1 MVYCGKPSRGC
12 QMCRTRRIKCDETK
26 PTCNQCAKSRRIC
39 PGYKDEFD
47 LVFRNETQATERRA
61 RKASKKALSLKQGRE
76 TDRGASPSSTG
87 SSDSGE
93 NHSPITPT
101 SQLSSVHNSPQIPLD
116 DQAACH
122 FIANYVLV
130 PRHGSLI
137 GFMEFVV
144 PLLNAERVPLHYR
157 CAFEACALASLNN
170 GVGNRN
176 HFEKQAL
183 GKYTKALSTTF
194 AALQDPEVAKEDA
207 TLAAVLLL
215 GLFENISAKTMGM
228 LAWGSHIEGA
238 IQLAKARGRKQ
249 LRTRVG
255 LNMFIA
261 VRTQMIIHSLSTSK
275 APGMDVSWWIEDAV
289 RDRHAS
295 ECQRLC
301 IKVGELRAEANRL
314 LTTAPRS
321 SDNVDIINDII
332 RRCQAQDQA
341 CASWCKNLPDYFQ
354 CKTATWE
361 DNVPN
366 GDYSKA
372 EVYPGRVDVYND
384 IWVATVWNMLRSSR
398 IILNSIIVRC
408 AAWVCAPV
416 DYRTTPEY
424 ANAARTTVDVVTDM
438 ISSVPYQL
446 GWFCKRKDLLDRANL
461 SSFACGEDDSSKGLS
476 GYFMTWPLAFIHSL
490 DYLTDSQRTW
500 VRGRLQYIGHQL
512 GVRYALLLTQ
522 LNIRIPSM
530 LICRDGLHARSFP
543 VTQVLQHQQQP
554 SARVPRPT
562 PSFVA
567 SPLVPQHETVEKA
580 KLDEEVVH
588 ILKKAMDKSGSYD
601 EWRTKT
607 WLEFQHVTTTAI

>member
-61 RKASKKALSLKQGRE
+61 RKASKKALTHRTGRE
-76 TDRGASPSSTG
+76 TDRSTSPSSNG
-87 SSDSGE
+87 SSDAGG
-93 NHSPITPT
+93 NRSPTTPT
-101 SQLSSVHNSPQIPLD
+101 SQLSVTGNNLQIPLEE
-116 DQAACH
+116 QAACH

-144 PLLNAERVPLHYR
+144 PLLKAEKVPLHYR

-194 AALQDPEVAKEDA
+194 AALKDPEVAKQDA

-215 GLFENISAKTMGM
+215 GLFENITAKTMGM

-249 LRTRVG
+249 LQTRVG
-255 LNMFIA
+255 LNLFIA

-314 LTTAPRS
+314 LTTVPRS
-321 SDNVDIINDII
+321 PDNMEIIIDVI

-341 CASWCKNLPDYFQ
+341 CASWCRNLPDYFQ
-354 CKTATWE
+354 CKTATWG

-366 GDYSKA
+366 GDYTKA

-384 IWVATVWNMLRSSR
+384 TWVATVWNMLRCTR

-424 ANAARTTVDVVTDM
+424 ANAARTTVDIVTDV

-446 GWFCKRKDLLDRANL
+446 GWFCKRKDLLERANL
-461 SSFACGEDDSSKGLS
+461 STFACGEDDSSKGLS

-500 VRGRLQYIGHQL
+500 VRGRLQYIGTQL

-530 LICRDGLHARSFP
+530 LICRDGLLARPFP
-543 VTQVLQHQQQP
+543 VTQDFQAQP
-554 SARVPRPT
+554 SSKLSRPT

-567 SPLVPQHETVEKA
+567 SPLVPQHETMEKA
-580 KLDEEVVH
+580 KLDEEALS
-588 ILKKAMDKSGSYD
+588 ILTKAMNNSGTSD
-601 EWRTKT
+601 ERRIKT

>member
-26 PTCNQCAKSRRIC
+26 PTCNQCAKSRRVC

-61 RKASKKALSLKQGRE
+61 RKASKKALEHKQRRE
-76 TDRGASPSSTG
+76 TDRDTSPSSSNG
-87 SSDSGE
+87 SSDTGGS
-93 NHSPITPT
+93 HSPITPI
-101 SQLSSVHNSPQIPLD
+101 SRLPSVRNTPQIPLE

-144 PLLNAERVPLHYR
+144 PLLKAENVPLHYR
-157 CAFEACALASLNN
+157 YAFEACALASLNN

-194 AALQDPEVAKEDA
+194 AALRDPEVAKEDA

-215 GLFENISAKTMGM
+215 GLFENITAKTMGM

-249 LRTRVG
+249 LRTKVG

-261 VRTQMIIHSLSTSK
+261 VRTQMIIHSLSTST
-275 APGMDVSWWIEDAV
+275 APGMDASWWIEDAV

-301 IKVGELRAEANRL
+301 IKVSELRAEANRL
-314 LTTAPRS
+314 LSTLPRS
-321 SDNVDIINDII
+321 PDNMELIIDVI
-332 RRCQAQDQA
+332 RRCQEQDQA
-341 CASWCKNLPDYFQ
+341 CASWCKDLPDYFQ

-361 DNVPN
+361 DNVPH
-366 GDYSKA
+366 GDYTKA

-384 IWVATVWNMLRSSR
+384 TWVATVWNMLRCGR
-398 IILNSIIVRC
+398 IILNSVIVRC

-424 ANAARTTVDVVTDM
+424 ANAARTTVDIVTDI

-446 GWFCKRKDLLDRANL
+446 GWFCKRKDLLERANL
-461 SSFACGEDDSSKGLS
+461 STFACGEDDSSKGLS

-490 DYLTDSQRTW
+490 DYLTDSQRIW
-500 VRGRLQYIGHQL
+500 VRGRLQYIGTHL

-530 LICRDGLHARSFP
+530 LICRESLLARTFP
-543 VTQVLQHQQQP
+543 VAQQVP
-554 SARVPRPT
+554 SKPPPPT
-562 PSFVA
+562 PSFVM
-567 SPLVPQHETVEKA
+567 SPLVPQHETMEKA
-580 KLDEEVVH
+580 KLDEEAID
-588 ILKKAMDKSGSYD
+588 ILTKAMDQSGNYD
-601 EWRTKT
+601 DRRTKN
-607 WLEFQHVTTTAI
+607 WIEFQHATTTAI

>member
-1 MVYCGKPSRGC
+1 
-12 QMCRTRRIKCDETK
+12 MCRTRRIKCDETK
-26 PTCNQCAKSRRIC
+26 PTCNQCSKSRRIC

-61 RKASKKALSLKQGRE
+61 RRATKKSLAHRQGRE
-76 TDRGASPSSTG
+76 ADRGASPSPSSSSSS
-87 SSDSGE
+87 SSDSGCSV
-93 NHSPITPT
+93 SPTTPN
-101 SQLSSVHNSPQIPLD
+101 SQLRVSAAPQIPLE

-122 FIANYVLV
+122 FISNYVQV

-144 PLLNAERVPLHYR
+144 PLLKAEKVPLHYQY
-157 CAFEACALASLNN
+157 AFQACGLASLNN

-194 AALQDPEVAKEDA
+194 AALRDPEVAKEDA

-215 GLFENISAKTMGM
+215 GLFENITAKTMGM

-238 IQLAKARGRKQ
+238 IQLAKARGRQQ
-249 LRTRVG
+249 LRTKVG

-275 APGMDVSWWIEDAV
+275 APTMDTSWWIEDAV
-289 RDRHAS
+289 RDRHAT

-301 IKVGELRAEANRL
+301 IKVGELRSEANRL
-314 LTTAPRS
+314 LTTVSRTPDS
-321 SDNVDIINDII
+321 MEIVIDMI

-361 DNVPN
+361 DNIPN
-366 GDYSKA
+366 GDYAKA

-384 IWVATVWNMLRSSR
+384 LWVATVWNMLRCAR
-398 IILNSIIVRC
+398 IVLNSIIVRS

-424 ANAARTTVDVVTDM
+424 ANAARTTVDIITDV

-461 SSFACGEDDSSKGLS
+461 STFACGEDDSSKGLC
-476 GYFMTWPLAFIHSL
+476 GYFMTWPLALIQSL
-490 DYLTDSQRTW
+490 DYLTDSQRIW
-500 VRGRLQYIGHQL
+500 VRGRLEYIGSHL
-512 GVRYALLLTQ
+512 GVRYATLLTQ

-530 LICRDGLHARSFP
+530 LICRDVMITRPLPLSHE
-543 VTQVLQHQQQP
+543 LQKQAP
-554 SARVPRPT
+554 ANMARPT
-562 PSFVA
+562 PSFLA
-567 SPLVPQHETVEKA
+567 SPLVPQQETVEKA
-580 KLDEEVVH
+580 KLDKEAADR
-588 ILKKAMDKSGSYD
+588 LAKALPASANNS
-601 EWRTKT
+601 EWRTKR
-607 WLEFQHVTTTAI
+607 WLEFEHLKTTAI

>member
-1 MVYCGKPSRGC
+1 MRL
-12 QMCRTRRIKCDETK
+12 TRF
-26 PTCNQCAKSRRIC
+26 S
-39 PGYKDEFD
+39 
-47 LVFRNETQATERRA
+47 
-61 RKASKKALSLKQGRE
+61 
-76 TDRGASPSSTG
+76 ASP
-87 SSDSGE
+87 
-93 NHSPITPT
+93 
-101 SQLSSVHNSPQIPLD
+101 QLPLE

-122 FIANYVLV
+122 FISNYVLV
-130 PRHGSLI
+130 PRHGNLV

-144 PLLNAERVPLHYR
+144 PLLKLDMVPEHYKY
-157 CAFEACALASLNN
+157 AFEACALASLNN

-194 AALQDPEVAKEDA
+194 AALRDPEVAKEDA

-215 GLFENISAKTMGM
+215 GLFENITSKTMGI

-249 LRTRVG
+249 LRTKVG
-255 LNMFIA
+255 LDMFIA

-275 APGMDVSWWIEDAV
+275 SPGMDASWWFEDAV

-301 IKVGELRAEANRL
+301 IKIGELRGEANRI
-314 LTTAPRS
+314 LTSVPRTP
-321 SDNVDIINDII
+321 DNMEIVIDMI
-332 RRCQAQDQA
+332 RKCQAQDQA
-341 CASWCKNLPDYFQ
+341 CLSWCKNLPDYFQ

-366 GDYSKA
+366 GDYTMA

-384 IWVATVWNMLRSSR
+384 LWVATIWNMLRCGR

-424 ANAARTTVDVVTDM
+424 ANAAGTTVDIVTDV

-446 GWFCKRKDLLDRANL
+446 GWFSKRKGLLERANL
-461 SSFACGEDDSSKGLS
+461 STFACGEDDSSKGLS
-476 GYFMTWPLAFIHSL
+476 GYFMTWPLAFIQSL

-500 VRGRLQYIGHQL
+500 VRGRLQYIGSQL
-512 GVRYALLLTQ
+512 GVRYASLLTQ
-522 LNIRIPSM
+522 MGSFQDPSQWQTTS
-530 LICRDGLHARSFP
+530 IGKHPRYPA
-543 VTQVLQHQQQP
+543 QHQV
-554 SARVPRPT
+554 SMRAL
-562 PSFVA
+562 SFHNMKLQRKRSWTKKPPLPFRA
-567 SPLVPQHETVEKA
+567 SQGVIGMLMSIERRHGWSSS
-580 KLDEEVVH
+580 
-588 ILKKAMDKSGSYD
+588 M
-601 EWRTKT
+601 
-607 WLEFQHVTTTAI
+607 

>member
-1 MVYCGKPSRGC
+1 M
-12 QMCRTRRIKCDETK
+12 D
-26 PTCNQCAKSRRIC
+26 
-39 PGYKDEFD
+39 
-47 LVFRNETQATERRA
+47 
-61 RKASKKALSLKQGRE
+61 
-76 TDRGASPSSTG
+76 
-87 SSDSGE
+87 
-93 NHSPITPT
+93 
-101 SQLSSVHNSPQIPLD
+101 
-116 DQAACH
+116 
-122 FIANYVLV
+122 
-130 PRHGSLI
+130 
-137 GFMEFVV
+137 FVV
-144 PLLNAERVPLHYR
+144 PLLKADKVPVHYKY
-157 CAFEACALASLNN
+157 AFEACALASLNN

-194 AALQDPEVAKEDA
+194 AALRDPEVAKEDT

-215 GLFENISAKTMGM
+215 GLFENITAKTMGM

-249 LRTRVG
+249 LRTKVG
-255 LNMFIA
+255 LNMFVA
-261 VRTQMIIHSLSTSK
+261 VRTQMVSPPLLPMHEAINCLLSSSSVPPPSTSVARRLTNVQIIHSMSTAK
-275 APGMDVSWWIEDAV
+275 AAGMDASWWIEDAV

-301 IKVGELRAEANRL
+301 IKIGELRCEVNRL
-314 LTTAPRS
+314 LTTAPRTP
-321 SDNVDIINDII
+321 DNMEIIIDVI
-332 RRCQAQDQA
+332 RRCQVQDQA
-341 CASWCKNLPDYFQ
+341 CARWCRNLPDYFQ

-366 GDYSKA
+366 GDYTKA

-384 IWVATVWNMLRSSR
+384 TWVATIWNMLRCGR

-424 ANAARTTVDVVTDM
+424 ANAARTTVDIVTDV

-461 SSFACGEDDSSKGLS
+461 STFACGEDDSSKGLS
-476 GYFMTWPLAFIHSL
+476 GYFMTWPLGFIHSL
-490 DYLTDSQRTW
+490 DYLTDSQRIW
-500 VRGRLQYIGHQL
+500 VRGRLQYIGTHL
-512 GVRYALLLTQ
+512 GVRYALLLTQVSPRLRTRWPPSFCVHLIACSDLFGHYLKYSPIPPKPSILLTSPQ

-530 LICRDGLHARSFP
+530 LICRDGLLARPFP
-543 VTQVLQHQQQP
+543 MTQDFQQQP
-554 SARVPRPT
+554 SSKLPRPT

-580 KLDEEVVH
+580 KLDEEA
-588 ILKKAMDKSGSYD
+588 IKTFIKAMNKSSNID
-601 EWRTKT
+601 ERRSKT
-607 WLEFQHVTTTAI
+607 WLEFQHFTTTAI

>member
-1 MVYCGKPSRGC
+1 M
-12 QMCRTRRIKCDETK
+12 
-26 PTCNQCAKSRRIC
+26 
-39 PGYKDEFD
+39 
-47 LVFRNETQATERRA
+47 
-61 RKASKKALSLKQGRE
+61 
-76 TDRGASPSSTG
+76 G
-87 SSDSGE
+87 SA
-93 NHSPITPT
+93 P
-101 SQLSSVHNSPQIPLD
+101 QLPLE

-122 FIANYVLV
+122 FISNYVLV
-130 PRHGSLI
+130 PRHGSLV

-144 PLLNAERVPLHYR
+144 PLLKAEKVPTHYKY
-157 CAFEACALASLNN
+157 AFEACALASLNN

-194 AALQDPEVAKEDA
+194 AALRDPDVAKEDA

-215 GLFENISAKTMGM
+215 GLFENITAKTMGM

-238 IQLAKARGRKQ
+238 IQLTKARGRKQ
-249 LRTRVG
+249 LRTKVG

-261 VRTQMIIHSLSTSK
+261 VRTQMVCPLLFPSPVSPNDGLIGRARANLLIDEQIIHSLSTSK

-314 LTTAPRS
+314 LTTVPRTS
-321 SDNVDIINDII
+321 HNMEIVIDMI

-366 GDYSKA
+366 GDYTKA

-384 IWVATVWNMLRSSR
+384 LWVATIWNMLRCAR

-424 ANAARTTVDVVTDM
+424 ANAARTSVDIVTDV

-446 GWFCKRKDLLDRANL
+446 GWFCKRKDLLERANL
-461 SSFACGEDDSSKGLS
+461 STFACGEDDSSKGLS

-490 DYLTDSQRTW
+490 DYLTDSQRSW
-500 VRGRLQYIGHQL
+500 VRGRLQYIGTQL

-522 LNIRIPSM
+522 VGPSS
-530 LICRDGLHARSFP
+530 LDNAR
-543 VTQVLQHQQQP
+543 L
-554 SARVPRPT
+554 RVCCNNFYT
-562 PSFVA
+562 
-567 SPLVPQHETVEKA
+567 
-580 KLDEEVVH
+580 
-588 ILKKAMDKSGSYD
+588 
-601 EWRTKT
+601 
-607 WLEFQHVTTTAI
+607 